1 MRRQEVAAR
10 DHELATRT
18 DRIDPIDA
26 RQPRHHVQMLGL
38 DERELRC
45 GEFRLAAL
53 AEAIV
58 RESDASESH
67 GACHLTRCLAR

>member
-1 MRRQEVAAR
+1 
-10 DHELATRT
+10 
-18 DRIDPIDA
+18 
-26 RQPRHHVQMLGL
+26 MLGL
-38 DERELRC
+38 DERELPC

-67 GACHLTRCLAR
+67 GACHLTRCLAK